1 MVSSIIETD
10 PQTGVDQP
18 VAVIRNN
25 FIRAKIEIEELQTGK
40 LDKTGG
46 LLTGVVQL
54 ATLLIGD
61 LPSAATS
68 LGGVVI
74 VLDAGPNP
82 IPAYSNGVN
91 WVKFSDD
98 TVVTPV

>member
-1 MVSSIIETD
+1 MASSIIETD

-18 VAVIRNN
+18 VSVIRNN

-40 LDKTGG
+40 FDKSGG
-46 LLTGVVQL
+46 IISGVVQL
-54 ATLLIGD
+54 GTFIIVD
-61 LPSAATS
+61 LPNPALT
-68 LGGVVI
+68 LGGVVF

-82 IPAYSNGVN
+82 IPVYSNGIN

-98 TVVTPV
+98 SIVV